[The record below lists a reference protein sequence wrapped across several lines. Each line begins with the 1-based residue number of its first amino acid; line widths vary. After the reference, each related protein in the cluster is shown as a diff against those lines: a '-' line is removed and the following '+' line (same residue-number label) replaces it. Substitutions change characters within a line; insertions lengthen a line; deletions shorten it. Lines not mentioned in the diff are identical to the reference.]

1 MEVHFTPEQLMQLSK
16 IANYNGT
23 DTEQLVKDA
32 ALRVAEEDANFRAA
46 VRRGIEQ
53 ADRGEL
59 VSHEE
64 VVSRIER
71 LLQPWIRRERLKR
84 PLADELEDIAKHC
97 ASLPVLDPR
106 PADEILGYNAPGLP
120 ADGFSRDR
128 RLKSV

>member
-1 MEVHFTPEQLMQLSK
+1 MEVHFTPEQLMQLSRV
-16 IANYNGT
+16 ANYNGT

-32 ALRVAEEDANFRAA
+32 ALRVVEDDANFRAA
-46 VRRGIEQ
+46 VRPGLEQ

-59 VSHEE
+59 VPHEE

-97 ASLPVLDPR
+97 ASLPV
-106 PADEILGYNAPGLP
+106 
-120 ADGFSRDR
+120 
-128 RLKSV
+128 